1 MLSSK
6 QPSIAADLHGTAD
19 INTIALAEALSAP
32 APNSRSPAFA
42 VQEIFRI
49 TKSLEGERQLFQSTE
64 EFLILFPTL
73 ESSLYEGKLS
83 WDRDSSS
90 WSIGDGVTIDTFRIQ
105 QDVTRWYI
113 HGWDFS
119 RQTRDPEFQYPEDQH
134 FGSSGEG
141 VDALFHALMPLKNEL
156 TRRIFID
163 KKSNRLGYCDVYR
176 ACDPGKFITEIGF
189 FDDIRTHRLEFGAQP
204 FWQAEG
210 LTIPALLR
218 DRRIL
223 SYRVHNISARRSKV
237 KKEVA
242 NDDSW
247 TFF

>member
-1 MLSSK
+1 MLSSD
-6 QPSIAADLHGTAD
+6 QPSNAADLHGTAD

-32 APNSRSPAFA
+32 TPNQRSPAFA
-42 VQEIFRI
+42 VQAIFRI
-49 TKSLEGERQLFQSTE
+49 TKSLEGERQLFQSRE
-64 EFLILFPTL
+64 EFLALFTTL
-73 ESSLYEGKLS
+73 ESSLYENKLS

-90 WSIGDGVTIDTFRIQ
+90 WSIGNGVTIDTFRIQ
-105 QDVTRWYI
+105 EDVTRWYI
-113 HGWDFS
+113 HAWDFS
-119 RQTRDPEFQYPEDQH
+119 RHSRDPEFQYPEDQQ
-134 FGSSGEG
+134 FAPSGEG
-141 VDALFHALMPLKNEL
+141 VHSLFHALMPLKDEL
-156 TRRIFID
+156 TRRMFID
-163 KKSNRLGYCDVYR
+163 KESNRLGYCDVYQ
-176 ACDPGKFITEIGF
+176 ACDAKKYITEIGF

-242 NDDSW
+242 NDDSS
-247 TFF
+247 TVY